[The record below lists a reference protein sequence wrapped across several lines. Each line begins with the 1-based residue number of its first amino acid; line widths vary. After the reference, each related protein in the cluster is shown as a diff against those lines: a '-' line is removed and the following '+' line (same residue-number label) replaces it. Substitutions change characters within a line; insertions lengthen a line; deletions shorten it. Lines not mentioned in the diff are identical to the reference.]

1 MNLKQF
7 LLIGKAEGISS
18 LLLFFGAMPLK
29 YIFGI
34 TEAVTVVGMAHGV
47 LFLGYVGSV
56 LLNGFERK
64 WRFSSFSL
72 LALASILPGGPLYL
86 DPVVLK
92 REGETV

>member
-7 LLIGKAEGISS
+7 ILIGKIEGISS
-18 LLLFFGAMPLK
+18 LLLFFVAMPLK
-29 YIFGI
+29 YMAGI
-34 TEAVTVVGMAHGV
+34 SEAVSIVGMAHGV
-47 LFLGYVGSV
+47 LFLGYVGSA

-64 WRFSSFSL
+64 WKFSSFAL

-92 REGETV
+92 REGETA

>member
-7 LLIGKAEGISS
+7 IFIGKAEGRSS

-29 YIFGI
+29 YIFDI
-34 TEAVTVVGMAHGV
+34 TQAVSVVGMAHGV
-47 LFLGYVGSV
+47 LFVAYVGSA

-64 WRFSSFSL
+64 WKFSSFLL

-92 REGETV
+92 REGETA

>member
-7 LLIGKAEGISS
+7 ILIGKAEGISS
-18 LLLFFGAMPLK
+18 LLLFFVAMPLK
-29 YIFGI
+29 YMADIPQ
-34 TEAVTVVGMAHGV
+34 AVTYVGMAHGV
-47 LFLGYVGSV
+47 LFLGYVGSA

-64 WRFSSFSL
+64 WKFSSFAL

-92 REGETV
+92 REGETA